1 MRFYTESIF
10 THDVLIYL
18 VIRPEMVTATYGK
31 LFRIFYVVVA
41 CNIIENWL
49 SILCLIH
56 IEIYTFH
63 RTFSVTFSIISPPF
77 LYEML

>member
-10 THDVLIYL
+10 SDDVLIYL

-41 CNIIENWL
+41 CNIIEL
-49 SILCLIH
+49 VEYSLFDTH
-56 IEIYTFH
+56 
-63 RTFSVTFSIISPPF
+63 
-77 LYEML
+77 

>member
-10 THDVLIYL
+10 SHDVLIYL
-18 VIRPEMVTATYGK
+18 VIRPEMVTATYSK
-31 LFRIFYVVVA
+31 LFIIFYVVVA

-49 SILCLIH
+49 IIRCLTH
-56 IEIYTFH
+56 IEIDTFH
-63 RTFSVTFSIISPPF
+63 RTFSKTFSIIYPPF